1 MVAGGGGSS
10 GDPGGEF
17 PAVSDLNI
25 IPAEGSL
32 LLNWTN
38 PNRIDISDFN
48 ISWVSTSATGSGTGS
63 GSRLTGDQSD
73 QSALTMTGYLLDGLT
88 DGTGYTV
95 SVSVLYAGGGLSNVV
110 SGPMRRP
117 GKNTDGDHLPD
128 NEDPD
133 DDNDGL
139 NDFAE
144 DGSTP
149 LDACPRG
156 DTGWTSNASAD
167 NDGDGCRDAHAEDAD
182 DDNDGVPDTTDNCPL
197 VVNALQENSDLDAP
211 GDACGD
217 TDDNGTPNVADPD
230 DDGDGVAD
238 AADVDDDGDGLI
250 EVRTLDDLGRMR
262 DDLNGNG
269 GDDSHFTDVV
279 AMGSSGCPTPGGC
292 TGYELVRSLNFSDA
306 GSYETGS
313 ASKSAWTNRSGRGWV
328 PIGFCSVDKTSCTD
342 LNRFF
347 QPVTRYRSYTGTFE
361 GNGHGLYDLFINA
374 STETSETMD
383 MGGLTVQILSS
394 SQGIGLFGA
403 IANNEIRNL
412 RLVNAYIKGG
422 LLNIGMVAGVAKN
435 SVLRRVA
442 AEGAADAFVNSRSIG
457 GLVGGGLID
466 TPAVSL
472 TILSSYAVLNL
483 NKTLPARSSFNTASE
498 TFPPL
503 NSNNEF
509 SDASG
514 GLVGAMSGSLVIR
527 SSYAFGNVITTRA
540 EVGGL
545 VGRYSYSAPL
555 PNTCEITGSY
565 AALRLTADNSVGGIL
580 GTVRGGTCR
589 LTASYSASV
598 PKGAAGK
605 SDIGGLRGSLFVG
618 SANNIHGNVSVNAT
632 YWDATLPATRRRV
645 MTMSMAAPQS
655 NCKRRQNF
663 RVFMQ
668 SGTTIFAMRGP
679 ASPATRWLG
688 TRAMR
693 MHIRY

>member
-1 MVAGGGGSS
+1 MMSLFAIHAIRSNGMAAAGRTIRRGILLLLTVALSAVLLTACGGDGGGNGNGNGNGNGSGNGDGNGTGDGDGNGNGGGNGNGDGNGGGNGNGNGTGDGNGGGNGNGDGNGGGG
-10 GDPGGEF
+10 
-17 PAVSDLNI
+17 PAPVPVSVSDLNI
-25 IPAEGSL
+25 IPAESSL
-32 LLNWTN
+32 LLSWTN

-48 ISWVSTSATGSGTGS
+48 ISWVSTSASGAE
-63 GSRLTGDQSD
+63 SRLAGDQVN
-73 QSALTMTGYLLDGLT
+73 QSARAMTGYLLDGLT
-88 DGTGYTV
+88 DGTNYTV
-95 SVSVLYAGGGLSNVV
+95 SVSILYAGGGV
-110 SGPMRRP
+110 SGVIEGPMRRP

-128 NEDPD
+128 SEDPD

-139 NDFAE
+139 NDFTA

-197 VVNALQENSDLDAP
+197 VANVLQENSDLDAP

-217 TDDNGTPNVADPD
+217 TDENGTPNAADPD

-250 EVRTLDDLGRMR
+250 EVRTLDDLGSMR

-269 GDDSHFTDVV
+269 GDDRNFADVV
-279 AMGSSGCPTPGGC
+279 AMGSAGCPTSGGC

-306 GSYETGS
+306 GSYKPGS

-328 PIGFCSVDKTSCTD
+328 PIGFCTIDQTACVEQSRS
-342 LNRFF
+342 F
-347 QPVTRYRSYTGTFE
+347 QSVTRYRSYTGTFE

-374 STETSETMD
+374 STETSETND
-383 MGGLTVQILSS
+383 MSGLSVQIPSS
-394 SQGIGLFGA
+394 AQGIGLFGA

-442 AEGAADAFVNSRSIG
+442 AEGAADALVNSQNIG

-483 NKTLPARSSFNTASE
+483 NKTLPARSSFNT
-498 TFPPL
+498 
-503 NSNNEF
+503 
-509 SDASG
+509 G
-514 GLVGAMSGSLVIR
+514 V
-527 SSYAFGNVITTRA
+527 
-540 EVGGL
+540 
-545 VGRYSYSAPL
+545 
-555 PNTCEITGSY
+555 
-565 AALRLTADNSVGGIL
+565 
-580 GTVRGGTCR
+580 
-589 LTASYSASV
+589 
-598 PKGAAGK
+598 
-605 SDIGGLRGSLFVG
+605 
-618 SANNIHGNVSVNAT
+618 
-632 YWDATLPATRRRV
+632 
-645 MTMSMAAPQS
+645 
-655 NCKRRQNF
+655 
-663 RVFMQ
+663 
-668 SGTTIFAMRGP
+668 
-679 ASPATRWLG
+679 
-688 TRAMR
+688 
-693 MHIRY
+693 